1 MGSAWCRNRSTARHE
16 KPLISNLAMDL
27 PYTEHAK
34 TRLQAGKPSLKAG
47 HSKKPYRKLA
57 HLVHGASHVGLF
69 VGCVVAVEH
78 AFAYGLV
85 QGAGCDAE
93 LGFGGGFVACVNGF
107 AEFADFGAHC
117 GAD

>member
-1 MGSAWCRNRSTARHE
+1 
-16 KPLISNLAMDL
+16 MDL

-78 AFAYGLV
+78 AFAHGLV
-85 QGAGCDAE
+85 
-93 LGFGGGFVACVNGF
+93 
-107 AEFADFGAHC
+107 
-117 GAD
+117 